1 MSDTGDPNDPKKQD
15 PENIERL
22 EHEAEEEEEEAR
34 REFFSLRLLG
44 MIVLLGL
51 AAFLAYTSL

>member
-1 MSDTGDPNDPKKQD
+1 LREAEMSERDPQD
-15 PENIERL
+15 PEEIERL

-51 AAFLAYTSL
+51 AAWLAYATL

>member
-1 MSDTGDPNDPKKQD
+1 MSDANKPD
-15 PENIERL
+15 PEEIERL

-44 MIVLLGL
+44 MVALLGL
-51 AAFLAYTSL
+51 LLWLAYTSF

>member
-1 MSDTGDPNDPKKQD
+1 MSEQNSKDPD
-15 PENIERL
+15 EIERL

-34 REFFSLRLLG
+34 REFFSLRLLA

-51 AAFLAYTSL
+51 AAWLAYATL